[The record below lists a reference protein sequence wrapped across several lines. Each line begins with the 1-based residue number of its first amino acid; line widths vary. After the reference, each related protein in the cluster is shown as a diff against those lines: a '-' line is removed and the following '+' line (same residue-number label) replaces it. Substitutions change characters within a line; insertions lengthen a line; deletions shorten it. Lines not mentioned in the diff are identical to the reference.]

1 MKNININIVIGS
13 NYGDEGKGLASAAL
27 ANEFSNKGKCL
38 TVLYNGGVQ
47 RGHTVESEGFRHVC
61 HSIGAGTSIN
71 KSDTFYNR
79 HFMINP
85 YIFFQEKR
93 ELNFNNRIWVDPRS
107 NITTPYDI
115 LINQAL
121 ENFRSNKR
129 HGSCGLGIF
138 ETFNRVNHNFGIQ
151 YQDIKGYDYT
161 KELILTLRENYF
173 EDRIKEL
180 RETGVKFSSSFY
192 NKFYD
197 SLLVDDFVEC
207 LLAFKKSTYL
217 AYPEQIFCYYD
228 NIIYEGAQGLM
239 LDMDNQDDW
248 PHLTPS
254 KTGSTWVIEELSE
267 LKDLVK
273 MSINVYYITR
283 TYITR
288 HGAGPLERQVE
299 PKKMLEKYII
309 DKTNMPNPWQETLRY
324 ARMNSKRTLAF
335 IKKDQALWN
344 KLDCNFNLVV
354 THWNELPDISNIF
367 LNEKSFKK
375 IYVTNSPYYNF

>member
-27 ANEFSNKGKCL
+27 ANELSNKGKCL

-47 RGHTVESEGFRHVC
+47 RGHTVESESFRHVC

-121 ENFRSNKR
+121 ENFRNNKR

-138 ETFNRVNHNFGIQ
+138 ETFNRVNHHFGIQ

-161 KELILTLRENYF
+161 RELILTLRENYF

-180 RETGVKFSSSFY
+180 RETGVEFPNSFY

-197 SLLVDDFVEC
+197 NFLVDDFVEC
-207 LLAFKKSTYL
+207 LLAFKSNTYL
-217 AYPEQIFCYYD
+217 AYPEQIFYYYD

-239 LDMDNQDDW
+239 LDMDNQEDW

-267 LKDLVK
+267 LKDTIK
-273 MSINVYYITR
+273 MNINVYYITR
-283 TYITR
+283 TYLTR

-299 PKKMLEKYII
+299 PKKMLTKYII

-324 ARMNSKRTLAF
+324 AQMNSKRTLAF

-354 THWNELPDISNIF
+354 THWNELSDISNIF
-367 LNEKSFKK
+367 LDDKSFKK
-375 IYVTNSPYYNF
+375 ICVTDSPYYNF